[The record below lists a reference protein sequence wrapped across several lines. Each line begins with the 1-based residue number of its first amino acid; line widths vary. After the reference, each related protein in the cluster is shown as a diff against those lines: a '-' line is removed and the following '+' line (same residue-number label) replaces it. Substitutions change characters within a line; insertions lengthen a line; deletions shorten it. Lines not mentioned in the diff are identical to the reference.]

1 MRREALSDL
10 ACVQKR
16 RRDLVRIRSRPAGK
30 FFLFGISSPLDG
42 GSRFRGNFAGG
53 LLTAFPPA

>member
-1 MRREALSDL
+1 
-10 ACVQKR
+10 VP
-16 RRDLVRIRSRPAGK
+16 IRSRPAGK
-30 FFLFGISSPLDG
+30 FFLFSSPLDG